1 VAEPVLPVD
10 AQGAQRH
17 ADEFDRGRAD
27 KPKITAAA
35 FTFDKIDATAKTVS
49 VVRDP
54 AWWGRPAHLDRI
66 LFKVV
71 DRAALPDAF
80 ASGAIDF
87 YRIGSSLD
95 LYQRARTTKGLTVHQ
110 ATEASYNLLDFNGA
124 DGTPLHD
131 QATRVAV
138 EQAIDNQAIAK
149 ALLGPMLPNPQP
161 LGNHF
166 FAQGTAQYQDN
177 SGPVKFN
184 PEASKK
190 TLDDLGYRQNG
201 TFRAKDGKEFDLTLV
216 VPTGIALSSAIATL
230 VQSQLKAVGVN
241 VKINA
246 VPPDELFSKYVNRGA
261 FDVIGYSTTT
271 PAQPLAAVKSQFYYT
286 PGAAGLNYSAIGS
299 ATVNKL
305 LDDASAE
312 LDEGRRTALIQQ
324 ADAEIW
330 RQGHVLPTYQI
341 PGTYGVRDTL
351 ADFGA
356 PGFAQFPLD
365 YAAIGFTS

>member
-1 VAEPVLPVD
+1 
-10 AQGAQRH
+10 
-17 ADEFDRGRAD
+17 
-27 KPKITAAA
+27 
-35 FTFDKIDATAKTVS
+35 
-49 VVRDP
+49 
-54 AWWGRPAHLDRI
+54 
-66 LFKVV
+66 
-71 DRAALPDAF
+71 
-80 ASGAIDF
+80 
-87 YRIGSSLD
+87 
-95 LYQRARTTKGLTVHQ
+95 
-110 ATEASYNLLDFNGA
+110 
-124 DGTPLHD
+124 
-131 QATRVAV
+131 
-138 EQAIDNQAIAK
+138 
-149 ALLGPMLPNPQP
+149 
-161 LGNHF
+161 
-166 FAQGTAQYQDN
+166 
-177 SGPVKFN
+177 VKFD

-190 TLDDLGYRQNG
+190 TLDDQGYRQNG
-201 TFRAKDGKEFDLTLV
+201 AFRAKDGKEFDLTLV
-216 VPTGIALSSAIATL
+216 VPAGIALSTAIATL

-286 PGAAGLNYSAIGS
+286 PGAAGLNYSVIGS

-305 LDDASAE
+305 LDDATAE
-312 LDEGRRTALIQQ
+312 LDEGKRTALIQQ

-351 ADFGA
+351 AGFGA

>member
-1 VAEPVLPVD
+1 
-10 AQGAQRH
+10 
-17 ADEFDRGRAD
+17 
-27 KPKITAAA
+27 
-35 FTFDKIDATAKTVS
+35 
-49 VVRDP
+49 
-54 AWWGRPAHLDRI
+54 
-66 LFKVV
+66 
-71 DRAALPDAF
+71 
-80 ASGAIDF
+80 
-87 YRIGSSLD
+87 
-95 LYQRARTTKGLTVHQ
+95 
-110 ATEASYNLLDFNGA
+110 
-124 DGTPLHD
+124 
-131 QATRVAV
+131 V

-149 ALLGPMLPNPQP
+149 ALLGPMPPNPQP
-161 LGNHF
+161 LGDH
-166 FAQGTAQYQDN
+166 FAQGTAQCQDN
-177 SGPVKFN
+177 SGSVKFD

-190 TLDDLGYRQNG
+190 TLDDQGYRQNG
-201 TFRAKDGKEFDLTLV
+201 AFRAKDGKEFDLTLV
-216 VPTGIALSSAIATL
+216 VPAGIALSTAIATL